1 MSVGIFG
8 IWELVTNSI
17 FLLIVFYI
25 FNAPVY
31 FAIKKTGQPKW
42 LFLVINL
49 PIISLFYLWYFSESK
64 WKNTDENGIL
74 IHKKDAIH
82 KL

>member
-1 MSVGIFG
+1 MIIG
-8 IWELVTNSI
+8 IWSLVTGSI
-17 FLLIVFYI
+17 FLLFFLWVFNY
-25 FNAPVY
+25 PVY
-31 FAIKKTGQPKW
+31 FAIKKTGEPKW

-49 PIISLFYLWYFSESK
+49 PIIGLFYLWYFSESK